1 MFSNFLQIL
10 GLPPSKFFSI
20 TRIIFSHN
28 RSEQFWQQNTI
39 YSILAQCNGIQDCF
53 GGDDEQ
59 FCLTFNCNN
68 GTALAYSQKCDG
80 FPDCPDGEDE
90 DDCLGMYFVAKGQLI
105 LKAKYQVRPYFNQ
118 PTKFFTFFCPSL

>member
-1 MFSNFLQIL
+1 MKKHCGQKKLEISHASQVLTHEPQIL
-10 GLPPSKFFSI
+10 VLSQLCNYYCNYI
-20 TRIIFSHN
+20 HN
-28 RSEQFWQQNTI
+28 F

-59 FCLTFNCNN
+59 FCPTFNCNN

-90 DDCLGMYFVAKGQLI
+90 DDCLGMYFVAK
-105 LKAKYQVRPYFNQ
+105 
-118 PTKFFTFFCPSL
+118 

>member
-1 MFSNFLQIL
+1 MISNFLPIL
-10 GLPPSKFFSI
+10 GLRIHKCFSV
-20 TRIIFSHN
+20 TRAIFSHS
-28 RSEQFWQQNTI
+28 RSEQFWQKNTI

-59 FCLTFNCNN
+59 FCPTFNCNN

-90 DDCLGMYFVAKGQLI
+90 EDCLG
-105 LKAKYQVRPYFNQ
+105 KYS
-118 PTKFFTFFCPSL
+118 KFKKE